1 MQELIYYF
9 THLAIIIGIYAILA
23 LGLNLVVGYTGLLSV
38 MHAAF
43 YGVGAYA
50 TALLMTQLG
59 FNFFIA
65 TGLSVVI
72 AIVLSFAIGLVLSR
86 FDGDY
91 YALGS
96 LGFGVILYSV
106 FLSWRGVTRGA
117 LGIPQIPKPELFGF
131 EFSQITVFLL
141 LVVVLAAG
149 VYLCSRFVTRS
160 SFGRVLMAIREDERA
175 IQVFGYNTLY
185 FKLTV
190 FVIGAGIAAIAGALF
205 ASYIT
210 YINPSSFTAMES
222 IYLLSIIILGGLA
235 SLRGSVLGAV
245 FLVVLFE
252 GLRHIGLS
260 SDMAAHMREA
270 LYGVILVALMLY
282 RPQGLVGKYKL

>member
-1 MQELIYYF
+1 MQEIIYYL
-9 THLAIIIGIYAILA
+9 THLAIIISIYAILA

-38 MHAAF
+38 MHVGF

-50 TALLMTQLG
+50 AALLMTQLG

-65 TGLSVVI
+65 IVVSVLAAVVI
-72 AIVLSFAIGLVLSR
+72 SLLIGLVLSK

-96 LGFGVILYSV
+96 LGFGVIMYSI
-106 FLSWRGVTRGA
+106 FLSWKGLTRGA

-131 EFSQITVFLL
+131 VFSSTTTFLIL
-141 LVVVLAAG
+141 ILVVLAG
-149 VYLCSRFVTRS
+149 VYLLSRFVTRS
-160 SFGRVLMAIREDERA
+160 SFGRVLTAIREDERA

-190 FVIGAGIAAIAGALF
+190 FVIGAAIAAVAGSLF
-205 ASYIT
+205 ASYVT
-210 YINPSSFTAMES
+210 YVNPSSFTALES
-222 IYLLSIIILGGLA
+222 VYLLSIIILGGLA
-235 SLRGSVLGAV
+235 SLRGSILGAA
-245 FLVVLFE
+245 FLVLLFE

-260 SDMAAHMREA
+260 TAMAAHIREV
-270 LYGVILVALMLY
+270 LYGLILIVLMLY
-282 RPQGLVGKYKL
+282 RPQGLTGKYKL

>member
-9 THLAIIIGIYAILA
+9 THLLIMVSLYAILA

-50 TALLMTQLG
+50 AALFMTQLG
-59 FNFFIA
+59 VTFF
-65 TGLSVVI
+65 V
-72 AIVLSFAIGLVLSR
+72 AIVLSVLIAVVLSLGIGLVLSR

-106 FLSWRGVTRGA
+106 FLSWKGLTRGA
-117 LGIPQIPKPELFGF
+117 LGIPHIPKPVLFGF
-131 EFSQITVFLL
+131 EFSQITVFLVL
-141 LVVVLAAG
+141 VLVVLAG
-149 VYLCSRFVTRS
+149 VYLFSRFVVRS

-175 IQVFGYNTLY
+175 IQAFGYNTLY
-185 FKLTV
+185 FKLAV
-190 FVIGAGIAAIAGALF
+190 SVLAAAIAAVAGSLF

-222 IYLLSIIILGGLA
+222 VYLLSVIILGGLA
-235 SLRGSVLGAV
+235 SLRGSVFGALS
-245 FLVVLFE
+245 LVLLFE
-252 GLRHIGLS
+252 GLRYVGLS
-260 SDMAAHMREA
+260 GEMAAHTREV
-270 LYGVILVALMLY
+270 LYGVILIVLMLY

>member
-9 THLAIIIGIYAILA
+9 AHLFIIISLYAILA

-38 MHAAF
+38 MHSAF

-50 TALLMTQLG
+50 AALFMTQMG
-59 FNFFIA
+59 ITFFVAII
-65 TGLSVVI
+65 LSVFVAVVI
-72 AIVLSFAIGLVLSR
+72 SLGIGLVLSR

-106 FLSWRGVTRGA
+106 FLSWKGLTRGA
-117 LGIPQIPKPELFGF
+117 LGIPQIPKPVLFGF

-141 LVVVLAAG
+141 LVLVVLAG
-149 VYLCSRFVTRS
+149 VYLFSRFVVRS

-185 FKLTV
+185 FKLV
-190 FVIGAGIAAIAGALF
+190 VSVLGAAIAAIAGSLF

-222 IYLLSIIILGGLA
+222 VYLLSIIIFGGLA
-235 SLRGSVLGAV
+235 SLRGSLLGALS
-245 FLVVLFE
+245 LVLLFE
-252 GLRHIGLS
+252 GLRHLGLS
-260 SDMAAHMREA
+260 GEVAAHVREV
-270 LYGVILVALMLY
+270 LYGATLIALMLY
-282 RPQGLVGKYKL
+282 RPQGLVGKYIL